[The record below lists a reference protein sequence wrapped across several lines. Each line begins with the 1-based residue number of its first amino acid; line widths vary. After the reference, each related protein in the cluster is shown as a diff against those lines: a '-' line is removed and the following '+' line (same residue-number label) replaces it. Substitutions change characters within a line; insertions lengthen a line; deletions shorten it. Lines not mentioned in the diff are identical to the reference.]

1 MAKQGNHESGYK
13 KRQARI
19 LSGNPG
25 PRQMYVP
32 FGSPAAV
39 RPASIAEIRAYQGEL
54 RQAETEA
61 TLEAVAQ

>member
-1 MAKQGNHESGYK
+1 MANTNHESGYK
-13 KRQARI
+13 KRQMRI

-39 RPASIAEIRAYQGEL
+39 RPASVAEIKAYEKEL
-54 RQAETEA
+54 AAVDVEA
-61 TLEAVAQ
+61 MGAS

>member
-1 MAKQGNHESGYK
+1 MANQKNYTSGYK

-32 FGSPAAV
+32 FGSPEAARRV
-39 RPASIAEIRAYQGEL
+39 SPEE
-54 RQAETEA
+54 
-61 TLEAVAQ
+61 LEAYRKELAAQEAAEAYDE